1 MGRDVAATTPSESS
15 PPSLSKPKDVAAGIP
30 AVISSLSHGI
40 TRMGTLASVRNLT
53 SVNRFDGFDCP
64 GCAWPDPDGH
74 RTIAEFCENG
84 AKAVADEGTRK
95 RAGPEFWSQWS
106 VGELS
111 RKSDQWL
118 NSQGRLTHPMILRP
132 GTDYYSELS
141 WDEAFDIIADELV
154 GLDNPDQAVFYTS
167 GRTSNEAAFLW
178 QLLARRFGT
187 NNLPDCSNMC
197 HESSGVALDD
207 SIGIGKGTVTLD
219 DFTKADLIIVVGQ
232 NPGTNHPRMLTAL
245 RDAKR
250 AGASI
255 ISINPLLE
263 TGMKRFKHPQAPL
276 ELLGSGTLISDEHVP
291 VRVNGDFALFR
302 GLAKVVMQRE
312 ALDMEFIDAHTLGFT
327 DYRRAVESTSWD
339 SIVSGSGVEQ
349 EVISNLGATI
359 SKSKSTIVCW
369 AMGLTQHRNS
379 VAIIQEI
386 ANLLLLG
393 GHIGRPGAGV
403 CPVRGH
409 SNVQGDRTVGINHNP
424 SAKFLSDLHDSTG
437 IAIPTK
443 PGVDSVRAVK
453 SMRGGTAKVF
463 LSMGGNFV
471 SAMSD
476 TKATASALSNC
487 SITAQVSTK
496 PNRSHLVTGR
506 TALILPCLGR
516 SEKDHTSVGE
526 QFVSVENS
534 MGIVHSSRGSSK
546 PASGMLRSEP
556 SIVSGIAGALDTR
569 IGRSGIAW
577 QDLAEDYDKVRDM
590 IEASIPGFEG
600 YNERVRLDGGF
611 YLPNPPR
618 DSRTFP
624 TESGY
629 ANFRVH
635 DLSGASAGSGQYL
648 MMTIRSHD
656 QYNTTIYGLDDRYR
670 GINKGRRVVLM
681 NQSDMDDND
690 WSKGDLVDLTSHFE
704 GNELH
709 AREWYIVPYEIPKGN
724 IATYFPEANVLVPL
738 DSVAEGSNTPTSKSV
753 VVTIRATD

>member
-1 MGRDVAATTPSESS
+1 
-15 PPSLSKPKDVAAGIP
+15 
-30 AVISSLSHGI
+30 
-40 TRMGTLASVRNLT
+40 MGTLASLRNFT

-132 GTDYYSELS
+132 GSDYYSELS

-154 GLDNPDQAVFYTS
+154 SLDNPDQAVFYTS

-197 HESSGVALDD
+197 HESSGVALSD

-276 ELLGSGTLISDEHVP
+276 ELLGRGTLISDEHVP

-312 ALDMEFIDAHTLGFT
+312 ALDMEFIDAHTLGFA

-476 TKATASALSNC
+476 TNATASALSNC
-487 SITAQVSTK
+487 SITAQISTK

-635 DLSGASAGSGQYL
+635 DLSGASAGTGRYL

-690 WSKGDLVDLTSHFE
+690 WSEGDLVDLTSHFE
-704 GNELH
+704 GTELH

>member
-1 MGRDVAATTPSESS
+1 
-15 PPSLSKPKDVAAGIP
+15 
-30 AVISSLSHGI
+30 
-40 TRMGTLASVRNLT
+40 
-53 SVNRFDGFDCP
+53 
-64 GCAWPDPDGH
+64 
-74 RTIAEFCENG
+74 
-84 AKAVADEGTRK
+84 
-95 RAGPEFWSQWS
+95 
-106 VGELS
+106 
-111 RKSDQWL
+111 
-118 NSQGRLTHPMILRP
+118 
-132 GTDYYSELS
+132 
-141 WDEAFDIIADELV
+141 
-154 GLDNPDQAVFYTS
+154 
-167 GRTSNEAAFLW
+167 
-178 QLLARRFGT
+178 
-187 NNLPDCSNMC
+187 
-197 HESSGVALDD
+197 
-207 SIGIGKGTVTLD
+207 
-219 DFTKADLIIVVGQ
+219 
-232 NPGTNHPRMLTAL
+232 
-245 RDAKR
+245 
-250 AGASI
+250 
-255 ISINPLLE
+255 
-263 TGMKRFKHPQAPL
+263 
-276 ELLGSGTLISDEHVP
+276 
-291 VRVNGDFALFR
+291 
-302 GLAKVVMQRE
+302 MQRE

-546 PASGMLRSEP
+546 PASRLLRSEP

-590 IEASIPGFEG
+590 IEASVPGFEG
-600 YNERVRLDGGF
+600 YNEKVRLDGGF

-624 TESGY
+624 TESGC

-635 DLSGASAGSGQYL
+635 GLSGASAGPGRFL

-690 WSKGDLVDLTSHFE
+690 WSEGDLVDLTSHFE
-704 GNELH
+704 GTELH

>member
-1 MGRDVAATTPSESS
+1 MGRDVVATTPSESS

-154 GLDNPDQAVFYTS
+154 SLDNPDQAVFYTS

-487 SITAQVSTK
+487 SITAQISTK